1 MEGLEL
7 ICFQIISNA
16 GDAKSSLFE
25 AIDLA
30 KESKFEEA
38 AKKVEAADESLLK
51 AHEVHMDL
59 IQKDMGGEKVEFS
72 LILMHA
78 EDQMMQTELLKKLTE
93 EFIDIYKKIN

>member
-38 AKKVEAADESLLK
+38 AKKVEVADESLLK

>member
-25 AIDLA
+25 AIELA
-30 KESKFEEA
+30 KASQYEEA
-38 AKKVEAADESLLK
+38 YKKVEDADKKLLK

>member
-25 AIDLA
+25 AIELA
-30 KESKFEEA
+30 KASQYEEA
-38 AKKVEAADESLLK
+38 YKKAEDADKKLLK